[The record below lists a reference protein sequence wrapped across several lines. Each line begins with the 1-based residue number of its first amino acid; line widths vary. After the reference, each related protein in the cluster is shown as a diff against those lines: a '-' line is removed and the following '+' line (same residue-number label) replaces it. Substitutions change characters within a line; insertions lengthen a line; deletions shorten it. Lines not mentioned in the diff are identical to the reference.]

1 VNVQE
6 YIESG
11 IIESYVMGL
20 ASEPERAEFERLCTL
35 HPELLAARK
44 KFEER
49 LEGYASENAVI
60 PPPEVK
66 VKVLEAIGRPAS
78 RAETT
83 SIPRK
88 IVTMPREKQQP
99 EKEQPKKET
108 AGTPFMLRLVAAA
121 SIILFLATGY
131 LYYQTKQENKDL
143 ADTNDR
149 LKTSLDTTK
158 KVLEGLAQDDS
169 REKDVVGNP
178 NVTVVNMVGTTV
190 APKSSANVY
199 WDSTSSN
206 VYLVVKNMPKLPN
219 DKQYQLWALIDNKPK
234 DLGVFDATDS
244 KVILQMK
251 NTQKAQAFAITIQQ
265 KGGSP
270 SPDLQKLQSMGKT
283 SLSQ

>member
-20 ASEPERAEFERLCTL
+20 ASEPERAEFERLCAQY
-35 HPELLAARK
+35 PELLAARR

-49 LEGYASENAVI
+49 LEGYASENAVP

-66 VKVLEAIGRPAS
+66 EKVLLAIGDHA
-78 RAETT
+78 
-83 SIPRK
+83 PRLQNA
-88 IVTMPREKQQP
+88 KQSLYMSNSNR
-99 EKEQPKKET
+99 
-108 AGTPFMLRLVAAA
+108 TPMLMRIMAAA
-121 SIILFLATGY
+121 SIILLVGIAFLY
-131 LYYQTKQENKDL
+131 FQLKQENKDL
-143 ADTNDR
+143 SDTNDR
-149 LKTSLDTTK
+149 LRVSLDTTK
-158 KVLEGLAQDDS
+158 NVLQRIVDQQ
-169 REKDVVGNP
+169 RDVVSNP
-178 NVTVVNMVGTTV
+178 NVTVVNMVGTQV
-190 APKSSANVY
+190 APKSSANIY

-234 DLGVFDATDS
+234 DLGVFDATDD
-244 KVILQMK
+244 KVILKMK

-283 SLSQ
+283 LQTQ

>member
-78 RAETT
+78 RAETSST
-83 SIPRK
+83 PK
-88 IVTMPREKQQP
+88 IVTMQN
-99 EKEQPKKET
+99 EKEQPREKEQPEKGT

-149 LKTSLDTTK
+149 LKTSLDTAQNMVDRFK
-158 KVLEGLAQDDS
+158 KVTD
-169 REKDVVGNP
+169 DVVSNP

-190 APKSSANVY
+190 APKSSANIY

-283 SLSQ
+283 SQSQ